1 MKSLFK
7 KIHVLILGFIISM
20 IAIFIIGYI
29 TDYVAIAVAI
39 IIVATINVFVLTY
52 KTRQMAKPIIASVKR
67 LKLLSEGDLHTKAE
81 ISKGNDSG
89 AVLINSTAT
98 IVEVFREVVSDITI
112 KLEEM
117 SKGNFDISLEKQ
129 YNGDLIP
136 LSNAVNDIIISL
148 NSTIKKIN
156 ESAEH
161 VSMGSYQVA
170 DGSQALAQGATEQA
184 SAIQQLSATINEIN
198 EQVSNS
204 AKNATNAKEISE
216 ISMMEVENGNQKMIA
231 MTEAMTEISLSSN
244 QISKIIKT
252 IEDIAFQTNIL
263 ALNAAVEAARA
274 GAAGKGFAVVA
285 DEVRNLASKSAEAAK
300 NTTALIEGSIKAVE
314 KGTKLVDE
322 TAKSLTK
329 IVESTKQT
337 SELINEIAE
346 ASQTQ
351 AQSITQITQ
360 GVEQISAVVQTNS
373 ATAEESAAASS
384 ELSTQA
390 SILKELVD
398 NFKLKD
404 EIKITQTN

>member
-7 KIHVLILGFIISM
+7 KMHVLILGFIISM